1 MVRPSCRPDL
11 ELPRRPR
18 PPSTPP
24 PESKARSRS
33 PRGDSHRGTWQTA
46 VPRDTREPKS
56 SSSRP
61 PAQSRQ
67 TAKEPAKDDRS
78 WWSQEQEKTWTK
90 KEDWSSHSKE
100 EDEKWTKNSSW
111 NWSEGWSEK
120 SDKGWWRNS
129 KNKHGTRQ
137 DGWNGWNGWKE
148 KDKELYAQAYISD
161 IPVEFDEK
169 HLNKMHAEC
178 GIAEQDFPVS
188 IKFLPSKDQTG
199 ETCAC
204 IARYRSK
211 DTMEEVIMRMNGQNL
226 KTRSG
231 KLKRVGVSAAK
242 PARWMVKEGLVA
254 AETDENSTPRKVSVQ
269 NVPVTY
275 TAADILQIHRSAGFE
290 VKELPNVLF
299 HDPKQADD
307 EICAV
312 TCKYSD
318 VTYAQRAMQK
328 MKGLPVVTASG
339 RETRLMPIL
348 VDQISPGLPEE
359 KTEKLPALPAKA
371 AAQQL
376 QLSWLPRQQDP
387 HPGLAYFCQTWDL
400 DSATSAWLAYLH
412 RDVQQELIH
421 EYDDSTRMDP
431 ASSEDHVDLIPS
443 AEVLLAN
450 VPRGVSEQALT
461 TLLERFGTVQA
472 ARCLPSGVRAV
483 VTMSS
488 IEEATMA
495 VEDLTFRIPEGW
507 PGNLLACFHHD
518 RAPMPLNEV
527 PEGQMLFGVVKAWN
541 QLMSVGVISLLG
553 IGPDIQVPLSSLSD
567 SYDLTPG
574 NAVLFRVGEGPE
586 GAGLVV
592 KRCLGQPDTVRL
604 HRARCASTGL
614 AVREYARSLQQRLKL
629 LGDGSALATLQGL
642 DDINEEHRRPLLEL
656 LQRGKAP
663 ETELRRAAKPAAR
676 RKAKELAK
684 TSPTASTAPAEGKV
698 AANAEA
704 VADET
709 NSPDEDSDV
718 EVALDAPPARL
729 TAGAE
734 TWTSLCR
741 GFRSQ
746 SKFQEFEMAVSDAQ
760 SQGLQRAVEE
770 RQPCE
775 EPRWRFSQM
784 EGWHQE
790 LLAAV
795 TGGAS
800 SATFVGIML
809 LGWVLVVSTSRPSTA
824 VRKVPGG
831 EGAVRATLRAG
842 SKLLED
848 DHPFEVPSATL
859 WTSLLGPLTTQ
870 LDMTV
875 ATLRPDLDRGEVMA
889 SVYPPDCG
897 AQFRRHLD
905 NPCDDGRRISA
916 VYYVNPGWKRED
928 GALLRCWSRHGEVE
942 EILPSEDTLV
952 LFEADSIEH
961 EVTQNSSTGIFP
973 DGYRCAFTCWYWE
986 GRAPNVD
993 RSQPWLPI
1001 AACSWN
1007 ASLRCPFCCAS
1018 SSSGGLTKTWT
1029 VTIES
1034 AATEIEIVLHSSQI
1048 FIPTIG
1054 RPYHGIIAR

>member
-24 PESKARSRS
+24 SESKARSRS

-61 PAQSRQ
+61 PAHS

-137 DGWNGWNGWKE
+137 DGWNGWKE

-211 DTMEEVIMRMNGQNL
+211 ATMEEVIMRMNGQNL

-254 AETDENSTPRKVSVQ
+254 AEKEENSTPRKVSVQ

-328 MKGLPVVTASG
+328 MKGLSVVTASG
-339 RETRLMPIL
+339 KETRLIPIL
-348 VDQISPGLPEE
+348 VDQISPSVPEE
-359 KTEKLPALPAKA
+359 KTEKLPVLPAKPA
-371 AAQQL
+371 APQL

-400 DSATSAWLAYLH
+400 DSATSAWLACLH
-412 RDVQQELIH
+412 CDVQQELIH

-431 ASSEDHVDLIPS
+431 ASSEDHVDMIPS
-443 AEVLLAN
+443 ADVLLAN
-450 VPRGVSEQALT
+450 VPRGVSEEALR

-518 RAPMPLNEV
+518 RAPMPLSEV
-527 PEGQMLFGVVKAWN
+527 PEGKMLFGVVKAWN

-629 LGDGSALATLQGL
+629 GSLW
-642 DDINEEHRRPLLEL
+642 R
-656 LQRGKAP
+656 
-663 ETELRRAAKPAAR
+663 LRRVWTTSTRSTAGPCSSCCREVKLRRRSSDALQSLTPAAR
-676 RKAKELAK
+676 RKVKELAK
-684 TSPTASTAPAEGKV
+684 MSP
-698 AANAEA
+698 A

-709 NSPDEDSDV
+709 NSPDEESDV
-718 EVALDAPPARL
+718 EVALDAPPARH
-729 TAGAE
+729 G
-734 TWTSLCR
+734 
-741 GFRSQ
+741 
-746 SKFQEFEMAVSDAQ
+746 KAV
-760 SQGLQRAVEE
+760 
-770 RQPCE
+770 
-775 EPRWRFSQM
+775 
-784 EGWHQE
+784 
-790 LLAAV
+790 
-795 TGGAS
+795 
-800 SATFVGIML
+800 
-809 LGWVLVVSTSRPSTA
+809 
-824 VRKVPGG
+824 
-831 EGAVRATLRAG
+831 
-842 SKLLED
+842 
-848 DHPFEVPSATL
+848 
-859 WTSLLGPLTTQ
+859 
-870 LDMTV
+870 
-875 ATLRPDLDRGEVMA
+875 DLD
-889 SVYPPDCG
+889 S
-897 AQFRRHLD
+897 
-905 NPCDDGRRISA
+905 DD
-916 VYYVNPGWKRED
+916 
-928 GALLRCWSRHGEVE
+928 
-942 EILPSEDTLV
+942 
-952 LFEADSIEH
+952 
-961 EVTQNSSTGIFP
+961 
-973 DGYRCAFTCWYWE
+973 
-986 GRAPNVD
+986 
-993 RSQPWLPI
+993 
-1001 AACSWN
+1001 
-1007 ASLRCPFCCAS
+1007 
-1018 SSSGGLTKTWT
+1018 
-1029 VTIES
+1029 
-1034 AATEIEIVLHSSQI
+1034 
-1048 FIPTIG
+1048 
-1054 RPYHGIIAR
+1054 